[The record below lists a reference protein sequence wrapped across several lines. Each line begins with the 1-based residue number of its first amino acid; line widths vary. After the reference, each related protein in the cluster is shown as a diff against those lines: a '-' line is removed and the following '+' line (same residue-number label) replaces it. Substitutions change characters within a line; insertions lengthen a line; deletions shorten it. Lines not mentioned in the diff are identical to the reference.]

1 MPQSSA
7 ANSSLAYS
15 YREGAAIVVVN
26 NNPRARNP
34 ISLELYSTLN
44 VALNEAEQDSS
55 VGAVVLTGAEGFFCA
70 GGDLELLATARERSA
85 DERRERLDKLHDTV
99 IAIRQCSVPVI
110 AAVEGGAAG
119 AGASIAFACD
129 LLICA
134 EDAYFSVAYVKVGL
148 TPDGGA
154 TAFLQEMLP
163 RQLMTEMCL
172 LGGRIDAQRLYN
184 AGAINQVCAASEVL
198 PRACKIAEKLARGPQ
213 QAIAHIKHLCAE
225 AQSNSLPQQLDLEA
239 ELMIKA
245 QVHDEAQEG
254 ISAFFEKRH
263 ANFRASE

>member
-1 MPQSSA
+1 MPQTSA

-44 VALNEAEQDSS
+44 AALNEAEQDSS
-55 VGAVVLTGAEGFFCA
+55 IGAVVLTGAEGFFCA
-70 GGDLELLATARERSA
+70 GGDLELLATARQRSA
-85 DERRERLDKLHDTV
+85 DERRERLGKLHDTV
-99 IAIRQCSVPVI
+99 IAIRQCTVPVI

-129 LLICA
+129 LLVCA
-134 EDAYFSVAYVKVGL
+134 EDAYFSVTYVKVGL

-163 RQLMTEMCL
+163 RQLMSEMCL
-172 LGGRIDAQRLYN
+172 LGNRIEAQRLYN
-184 AGAINQVCAASEVL
+184 AGAINQICKTGEALAH
-198 PRACKIAEKLARGPQ
+198 ACEIADKLARGPQ
-213 QAIAHIKHLCAE
+213 QAIADIKHLCVE
-225 AQSNSLPQQLDLEA
+225 AQSNSLSQQLDLEA
-239 ELMIKA
+239 DLMIEA

-254 ISAFFEKRH
+254 ISAFFEKRY
-263 ANFRASE
+263 ANFRPKE

>member
-1 MPQSSA
+1 MQQSSA
-7 ANSSLAYS
+7 TNLSLAYS

-26 NNPRARNP
+26 NNPSARNP
-34 ISLELYSTLN
+34 ISLEFYLVLQA
-44 VALNEAEQDSS
+44 ALNEAEQDSS

-70 GGDLELLATARERSA
+70 GGDLELLATARQRSA

-99 IAIRQCSVPVI
+99 IAIRQCTVPVI

-119 AGASIAFACD
+119 AGASLAFACD

-134 EDAYFSVAYVKVGL
+134 EDAYFSIAYVKVGL

-163 RQLMTEMCL
+163 RQLMAEMCL
-172 LGGRIDAQRLYN
+172 LGNRIDVQRLHN
-184 AGAINQVCAASEVL
+184 AGAINQICVAGETL
-198 PRACKIAEKLARGPQ
+198 LHACKTAEKLARGPQ
-213 QAIAHIKHLCAE
+213 HAIANIKHLCLE
-225 AQSNSLPQQLDLEA
+225 AQHNSLSQQLDLEA
-239 ELMIKA
+239 ELMIEA

-263 ANFRASE
+263 ANFRAKE

>member
-15 YREGAAIVVVN
+15 YREGAALVVVN

-44 VALNEAEQDSS
+44 AALYEAEQDSS

-85 DERRERLDKLHDTV
+85 DERRERLDKLHETV
-99 IAIRQCSVPVI
+99 TAIRQCSVPVI

-119 AGASIAFACD
+119 AGASLAFACD
-129 LLICA
+129 LLVCA

-154 TAFLQEMLP
+154 TAFLHEMLP
-163 RQLMTEMCL
+163 RQLMNEMCL
-172 LGGRIDAQRLYN
+172 LGNRIDAQRLYN
-184 AGAINQVCAASEVL
+184 AGAINQICTAGEVL
-198 PRACKIAEKLARGPQ
+198 THACKTADKLARGPQ
-213 QAIAHIKHLCAE
+213 LAMAHIKHLCVE
-225 AQSNSLPQQLDLEA
+225 AQSNSLSQQLDLEA
-239 ELMIKA
+239 ELMIEA